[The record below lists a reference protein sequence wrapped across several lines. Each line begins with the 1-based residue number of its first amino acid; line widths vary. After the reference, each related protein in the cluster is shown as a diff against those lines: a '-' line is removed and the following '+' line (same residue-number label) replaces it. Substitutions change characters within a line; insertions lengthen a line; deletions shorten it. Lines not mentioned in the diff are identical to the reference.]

1 MSFAIDK
8 NSVLA
13 ALSQHIGK
21 ERGIKGSDL
30 VSQITWN
37 SATSAECR
45 HLRHVIEE
53 LRHEGQHIC
62 AHPSLGYFIAA
73 NVEELNQTCEFLL
86 NRAMTSLGQ
95 ISKMKRTSLPDL
107 RGQLGLKI

>member
-1 MSFAIDK
+1 MSFVIDK

-30 VSQITWN
+30 VSQITWD
-37 SATSAECR
+37 SATAADSR
-45 HLRHVIEE
+45 KLREVIEG
-53 LRHEGQHIC
+53 LRLEGQHIC
-62 AHPSLGYFIAA
+62 AHPSHGYYIAKDA
-73 NVEELNQTCEFLL
+73 QELNESCEFLL
-86 NRAMTSLGQ
+86 HRAMTSLVQ
-95 ISKMKRTSLPDL
+95 ISKMKKVSLPDL